1 MSLSNIATSIART
14 VASKAVGGL
23 VGAGAAVG
31 VVVPADLSESAT
43 VAVSGAVVVVAQ
55 VVYYVVARWAER
67 RYPWLGQLLLW
78 SSKQPVYQDARTVR
92 AVEAGRPLS

>member
-1 MSLSNIATSIART
+1 MSNVLTSIART

-31 VVVPADLSESAT
+31 VVVPADLSEAAT
-43 VAVSGAVVVVAQ
+43 VAVSGAVVVVVQ

-78 SSKQPVYQDARTVR
+78 SKKQPVYQDVRTARAT
-92 AVEAGRPLS
+92 EAARFLP